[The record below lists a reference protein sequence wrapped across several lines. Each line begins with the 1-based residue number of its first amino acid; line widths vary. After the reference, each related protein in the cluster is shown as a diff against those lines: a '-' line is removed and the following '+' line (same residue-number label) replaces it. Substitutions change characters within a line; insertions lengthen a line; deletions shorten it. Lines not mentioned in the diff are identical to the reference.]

1 MAITYEPIATTTLTS
16 TAAFIQFTS
25 ITGAYTDLRLVASL
39 RTNRGGGAAADALR
53 GLLNGGA
60 STSGTFVNGNGST
73 ASSARHTASWL
84 FNSVGTLGSTAI
96 SIACATQATGI
107 FSLLE
112 MDIFNY
118 SSTSVNKT
126 LLATCSSDFNGS
138 GYVQKY
144 VGMDAST
151 SAITSIYLASA
162 NGNSFI
168 AGCTA
173 TLYGILKA

>member
-1 MAITYEPIATTTLTS
+1 MPATYEPIATTTLTTT
-16 TAAFIQFTS
+16 TASIEFAN

-53 GLLNGGA
+53 GLLNGGTV
-60 STSGTFVNGNGST
+60 TSGRFLNSNGST
-73 ASSARHTASWL
+73 ASTGYHQATWL
-84 FNSVGTLGSTAI
+84 FNVTGTLGSDTMA
-96 SIACATQATGI
+96 IACATQATDT

-112 MDIFNY
+112 MDILSY
-118 SSTSVNKT
+118 SNTTVNKG
-126 LLATCSSDFNGS
+126 LLATCSSDFNGT
-138 GYVQKY
+138 GYLQKY
-144 VGMDAST
+144 LGMNAST
-151 SAITSIYLASA
+151 SAITSIYLVSA